1 MVKLLHIGLPK
12 CGSTFLQK
20 EVFPKLSKEL
30 KIPFINLFNNE
41 FVKINPKKKVK
52 NFILENNR
60 NIYKRL
66 PAKFIIS
73 NESLFSFSWEF
84 SKMYDSFDILKRN
97 FQKDTVILIVIRN
110 PYDILNSIYCQS
122 IQEMKIIKPELFFYN
137 NKKINNKLKI
147 KKYNLYNF
155 DYVKLISLYKSF
167 FKKVI
172 VVKYEDL
179 NSLKFLKNL
188 FKLNNNFIKNIKFNV
203 LNKSISKYGINLI
216 LYLNKFFDV
225 QKYDKILVKKR
236 KTNSRFIDKII
247 NIILSQFRLRTLIQ
261 KRFDKL
267 IYKKYQI
274 DEAYIPLEIK
284 KQKIIYEKL
293 KFKIN

>member
-12 CGSTFLQK
+12 CGSTFLQR

-66 PAKFIIS
+66 PKKFIIS

-84 SKMYDSFDILKRN
+84 SKIYDNFDNLKSN
-97 FQKDTVILIVIRN
+97 FQNDTIILIVIRN
-110 PYDILNSIYCQS
+110 PYDFLNSIYCQR
-122 IQEMKIIKPELFFYN
+122 IQEMKIVKPELFFYT
-137 NKKINNKLKI
+137 NKKINNKLIK

-155 DYVKLISLYKSF
+155 DYAKLISLYKSY

-179 NSLKFLKNL
+179 KSLKFLKNL
-188 FKLNNNFIKNIKFNV
+188 YRLNNNFSKNIKLNIP
-203 LNKSISKYGINLI
+203 NKSISKYGINLI
-216 LYLNKFFDV
+216 LYLNKFIDV

-236 KTNSRFIDKII
+236 KTNNRFFDIII
-247 NIILSQFRLRTLIQ
+247 NTILSQFRLRTLIQ
-261 KRFDKL
+261 KRFDLL

-274 DEAYIPLEIK
+274 DEACIPLDIK
-284 KQKIIYEKL
+284 KQKIIYKKL
-293 KFKIN
+293 RF

>member
-1 MVKLLHIGLPK
+1 M
-12 CGSTFLQK
+12 
-20 EVFPKLSKEL
+20 
-30 KIPFINLFNNE
+30 
-41 FVKINPKKKVK
+41 
-52 NFILENNR
+52 
-60 NIYKRL
+60 
-66 PAKFIIS
+66 
-73 NESLFSFSWEF
+73 
-84 SKMYDSFDILKRN
+84 
-97 FQKDTVILIVIRN
+97 
-110 PYDILNSIYCQS
+110 
-122 IQEMKIIKPELFFYN
+122 
-137 NKKINNKLKI
+137 
-147 KKYNLYNF
+147 
-155 DYVKLISLYKSF
+155 
-167 FKKVI
+167 
-172 VVKYEDL
+172 
-179 NSLKFLKNL
+179 KFLKNL